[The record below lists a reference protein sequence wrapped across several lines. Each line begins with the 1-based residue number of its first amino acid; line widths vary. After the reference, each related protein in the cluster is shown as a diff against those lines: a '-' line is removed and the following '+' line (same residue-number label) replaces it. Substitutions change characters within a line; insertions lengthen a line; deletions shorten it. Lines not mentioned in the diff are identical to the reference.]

1 MLAVATRLCQ
11 NSGLC
16 LPLPNPTLPAQIRFI
31 LFALLTAIPT
41 TGSAADWSLCAT
53 PSITRNLINSSKLT
67 RIEAD
72 RLSSNNNRIYQ
83 FEGDV
88 ELFANDQTLR
98 ADSVRM
104 DREARLFFA
113 NGHLQ
118 FSNSLF
124 NLNAE
129 RVELDDSRQRARFEQ
144 ADFQLYENH
153 LRGSAAK
160 ILQLDADQSELY
172 DVSYSTCDPGQNSW
186 SLTAGKLYLDQQ
198 DGRGTAYNAVLRI
211 KDVPIFYLPWI
222 QFPIDNRRMSGVL
235 IPTISHSN
243 LGGYQLNLPLYW
255 NIADNTDMTI
265 LPVFFSQR
273 GVQLNTENRY
283 LLGSVDAPQSGQ
295 VDLSWLEDDVTDS
308 ERWFTRWTHHAS
320 LGATASASIL
330 LQKMS
335 DGRFANDF
343 SYLGNNLDAKLDSS
357 TRDVDFLR
365 SAIRLDGE
373 LGGWTSNL
381 LFEQYQTL
389 NEDKAISSQPY
400 KRLPSLD
407 ISRSFNFV
415 DSPFN
420 IDWKNQ
426 WTKFER
432 EQSITGQ
439 RLHIAPT
446 LAYPIEQGGYY
457 FKPELQLDFT
467 QYQIQEIDNSEHNEQ
482 RAIPIL
488 SIDSG
493 LIFERVA
500 SSEKQWFQTLEPRL
514 YLLYAPYQDQS
525 ALPDFDTSLQS
536 ENYSSL
542 FINNRFSGGDRIGDS
557 KQISFGLTTRL
568 LNQDNRELFSAS
580 IGQAFYAESRRVS
593 LYSSIDQRDKSS
605 LMTLI
610 SAQPHPQWT
619 IQLASVYDQQISAV
633 IQNDIS
639 IRHRDGGR
647 VFNAEYHL
655 RKDKLE
661 QSTIS
666 LVYPVSSRW
675 NVFAKRQY
683 SQRHD
688 LPVQNL
694 FGLAYESCCWGF
706 KLLYED
712 STDKDFENRDQIIW
726 FQLSLK
732 GLSSAGKD
740 INSLLENA
748 ILGYQPLF

>member
-1 MLAVATRLCQ
+1 M
-11 NSGLC
+11 
-16 LPLPNPTLPAQIRFI
+16 
-31 LFALLTAIPT
+31 
-41 TGSAADWSLCAT
+41 
-53 PSITRNLINSSKLT
+53 
-67 RIEAD
+67 
-72 RLSSNNNRIYQ
+72 NR
-83 FEGDV
+83 D
-88 ELFANDQTLR
+88 
-98 ADSVRM
+98 
-104 DREARLFFA
+104 ARLFFA

-118 FSNSLF
+118 FSDSLF

-129 RVELDDSRQRARFEQ
+129 RVELDDIQHSARFEQ

-160 ILQLDADQSELY
+160 ILQLNADQSELY
-172 DVSYSTCDPGQNSW
+172 DVSYTTCDPGQNTW

-211 KDVPIFYLPWI
+211 KDVPIFYLPWM
-222 QFPIDNRRMSGVL
+222 QFPIDNRRMSGLL
-235 IPTISHSN
+235 IPTLAHSSR
-243 LGGYQLNLPLYW
+243 GGYQLNLPLYW
-255 NIADNTDMTI
+255 NIAENTDMTI
-265 LPVFFSQR
+265 TPVFFSLR

-283 LLGSVDAPQSGQ
+283 LLGSADAPQTGQ
-295 VDLSWLEDDVTDS
+295 IDLSWLEDDATDS
-308 ERWFTRWTHHAS
+308 NRWFTRWTHQAKFGTS
-320 LGATASASIL
+320 TSASIL
-330 LQKMS
+330 LQRMS
-335 DGRFANDF
+335 DDRFANDF
-343 SYLGNNLDAKLDSS
+343 NYLGNNLDAKFASS
-357 TRDVDFLR
+357 SKDVDFLR
-365 SAIRLDGE
+365 SAVTLDSE
-373 LGGWTSNL
+373 LGGWSSKL
-381 LFEQYQTL
+381 LIEQYQTL
-389 NEDKAISSQPY
+389 NQDTAISSRPY

-407 ISRSFNFV
+407 IGRQINF
-415 DSPFN
+415 DNSPFN

-426 WTKFER
+426 WVIFER

-446 LAYPIEQGGYY
+446 LAYPVEQSGYY

-467 QYQIQEIDNSEHNEQ
+467 QYRIQEIDNSKHDEQ

-500 SSEKQWFQTLEPRL
+500 SSEKQWLQTLEPRL
-514 YLLYAPYQDQS
+514 YLLYAPFKDQS

-536 ENYSSL
+536 ENYNSL
-542 FINNRFSGGDRIGDS
+542 FNNNRFSGGDRIGDS
-557 KQISFGLTTRL
+557 QQLSFGLTTRL
-568 LNQDNRELFSAS
+568 LDQDNRELFSAS
-580 IGQAFYAESRRVS
+580 IGQAFYAEPRRVS
-593 LYSSIDQRDKSS
+593 LDASIDERDKSS
-605 LMTLI
+605 MMTLI
-610 SAQPHPQWT
+610 SAKPHPLWT
-619 IQLASVYDQQISAV
+619 IQLASVYDQQVGAA
-633 IQNDIS
+633 IQNDFS
-639 IRHRDGGR
+639 IRHRDGDR
-647 VFNAEYHL
+647 VFNAEYHF

-661 QSTIS
+661 QSTVS
-666 LVYPVSSRW
+666 LVYPLSSRW

-683 SQRHD
+683 SQLHD

-712 STDKDFENRDQIIW
+712 STDKDFENRDQTIW